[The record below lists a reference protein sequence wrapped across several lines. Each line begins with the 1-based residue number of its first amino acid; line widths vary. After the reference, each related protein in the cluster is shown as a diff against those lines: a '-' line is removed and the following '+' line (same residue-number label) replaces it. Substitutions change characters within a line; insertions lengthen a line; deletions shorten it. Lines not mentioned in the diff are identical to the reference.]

1 MKIDGQT
8 VMMKAVTFFTVHAN
22 VPKDA
27 VHTQNSGSWRHTI
40 WLHLFSTFLLLSG
53 PWDTLIDLPNI
64 NKHWLPNYAEV
75 CYVAQ
80 ATEHW
85 DICYWL
91 VCKLLQ

>member
-53 PWDTLIDLPNI
+53 P
-64 NKHWLPNYAEV
+64 
-75 CYVAQ
+75 
-80 ATEHW
+80 
-85 DICYWL
+85 
-91 VCKLLQ
+91 